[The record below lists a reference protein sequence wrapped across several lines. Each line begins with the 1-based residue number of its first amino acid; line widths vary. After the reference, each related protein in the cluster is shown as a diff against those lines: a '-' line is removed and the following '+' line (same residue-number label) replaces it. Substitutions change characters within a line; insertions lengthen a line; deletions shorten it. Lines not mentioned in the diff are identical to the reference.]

1 MGAYVPGAFVGGE
14 DAADEGWCFGDN
26 SFESFNVDGIY
37 ADSHDHEL
45 HLYGR
50 GGNRV
55 LFAVSLVLSLAR
67 FVSFRWDSVK
77 YDA

>member
-1 MGAYVPGAFVGGE
+1 MRSLGVK
-14 DAADEGWCFGDN
+14 DAADEGGCFGDN

-37 ADSHDHEL
+37 ADSHNHEL
-45 HLYGR
+45 HLLR
-50 GGNRV
+50 WGGDRV

-67 FVSFRWDSVK
+67 FVSFRWDGVK